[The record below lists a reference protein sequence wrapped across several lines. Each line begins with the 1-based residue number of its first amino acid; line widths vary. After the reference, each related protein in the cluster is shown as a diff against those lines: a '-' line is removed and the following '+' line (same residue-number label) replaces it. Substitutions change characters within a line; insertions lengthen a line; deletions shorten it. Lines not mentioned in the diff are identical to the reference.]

1 MFVVGPDVLGLYL
14 CIAALSVG
22 LEKMFSAILFSR
34 PNSELSMKSTR
45 NF

>member
-22 LEKMFSAILFSR
+22 LQKKVFSYII
-34 PNSELSMKSTR
+34 E
-45 NF
+45 